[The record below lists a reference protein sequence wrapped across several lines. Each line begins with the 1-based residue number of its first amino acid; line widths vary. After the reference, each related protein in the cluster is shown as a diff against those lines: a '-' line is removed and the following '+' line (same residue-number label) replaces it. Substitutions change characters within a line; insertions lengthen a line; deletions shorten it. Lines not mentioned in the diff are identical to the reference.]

1 MKGTFFLPK
10 DFYNVGFPRR
20 EGEGIAE
27 KGHPLLLFVHV
38 FLLLYKPTQIIQY
51 PDNTDHI
58 LCTLRKAEEEGGRKD
73 LSRYIERH
81 RYMARAVL

>member
-1 MKGTFFLPK
+1 MKGTFFLPR

-20 EGEGIAE
+20 EGEGDAE
-27 KGHPLLLFVHV
+27 EGRPLLLFVHV
-38 FLLLYKPTQIIQY
+38 FPPLHTATPILRW
-51 PDNTDHI
+51 PDNTDHV

-81 RYMARAVL
+81 RCMARAVL